1 MTAMKV
7 LVVGDAMIPGKEI
20 GAIAKKIFSKYG
32 ATIEIMDWKTKDKV
46 ELQNRRINVEKN
58 GPAAEAPPDGML
70 QKVADAD
77 ILMVH
82 YTPVA
87 RPIFAAAKRLK
98 IVGTC
103 RAGLENLDVQAATDH
118 KVAAFNIM
126 GRNAEAVSDFAMGL
140 MLAEARNIAR
150 SHAALKQGKWLK
162 EFSNVATIPNMRE
175 KTLGLIGFGYVG
187 QLVARKA
194 RGFNMNV
201 LVYDPYM
208 SDEIILQ
215 HKAKKET
222 IENIFKVSDFI
233 SIHARLTESTK
244 GLINGYLIDSM
255 KPTAYLIN
263 TARAGLVVHEA
274 LYKALKEKRICGA
287 ALDVFETEPLPDGH
301 LLMSLDNV
309 TITSHLAGT
318 TVESLTDSP
327 RLLAEDIDLL
337 LNGKTPRWVTNK
349 DVLIGFIPVEKW

>member
-1 MTAMKV
+1 MKV
-7 LVVGDAMIPGKEI
+7 LVSGDAMIPGKQM
-20 GAIAKKIFSKYG
+20 GAAAQRCFGKYG
-32 ATIEIMDWKTKDKV
+32 ATIEVMDWVTKDKV

-58 GPAAEAPPDGML
+58 GPAAEASPPGL
-70 QKVADAD
+70 LEKVVDAD

-87 RPIFAAAKRLK
+87 RVVFEAAKRLK

-118 KVAAFNIM
+118 KVPAFNIM

-140 MLAEARNIAR
+140 ILAEARNIAR
-150 SHAALKQGKWLK
+150 SHAALKNGKWLK

-175 KTLGLIGFGYVG
+175 KTIGLVGFGYVG
-187 QLVARKA
+187 QLVAQKA
-194 RGFNMNV
+194 LGFKMDV
-201 LVYDPYM
+201 LVYDPYV
-208 SDEIILQ
+208 SDESIHQ
-215 HKAKKET
+215 HGAKKET
-222 IENIFKVSDFI
+222 IENIFKMSDFV
-233 SIHARLTESTK
+233 SIHARLTDATK
-244 GLINGYLIDSM
+244 GLVNENLINSM

-263 TARAGLVVHEA
+263 TARAGLIMHEA

-287 ALDVFETEPLPDGH
+287 ALDVFESEPLPEGH
-301 LLMSLDNV
+301 PLLALDNV

-327 RLLAEDIDLL
+327 RLLAEDIDCLL
-337 LNGKTPRWVTNK
+337 SGGTPRWVKNTE
-349 DVLIGFIPVEKW
+349 VLNAFVPVSKW

>member
-1 MTAMKV
+1 MKV
-7 LVVGDAMIPGKEI
+7 LVVGDAMISGKDI
-20 GAIAKKIFSKYG
+20 GAAAEKYFRKYG
-32 ATIEIMDWKTKDKV
+32 ATIEVMDWKTKDKV

-58 GPAAEAPPDGML
+58 GPAAEAPPAGML

-77 ILMVH
+77 ILLVH

-87 RPIFAAAKRLK
+87 RAVFEAAKRLK
-98 IVGTC
+98 IAGTC

-162 EFSNVATIPNMRE
+162 DFSNVATIPNMRE
-175 KTLGLIGFGYVG
+175 KTIGLVGFGYVG
-187 QLVARKA
+187 QLMAQKA
-194 RGFNMNV
+194 KGFNMNV
-201 LVYDPYM
+201 LVYDPYVP
-208 SDEIILQ
+208 DEAIHQ
-215 HKAKKET
+215 HGAKKES
-222 IENIFKVSDFI
+222 IENIFKVSDFV
-233 SIHARLTESTK
+233 SIHARLTDATK
-244 GLINGYLIDSM
+244 GLINADLINSM

-263 TARAGLVVHEA
+263 TARAGLIVHEA
-274 LYKALKEKRICGA
+274 LYKALKEKRISGA
-287 ALDVFETEPLPDGH
+287 ALDVFETEPLPGGH
-301 LLMSLDNV
+301 ILMALDNV

-327 RLLAEDIDLL
+327 RLLVEDIDLL
-337 LNGKTPRWVTNK
+337 LSGKIPRWVKNTN
-349 DVLIGFIPVEKW
+349 VLTGFVPVEKW

>member
-1 MTAMKV
+1 MKV
-7 LVVGDAMIPGKEI
+7 LVVGDAMIPGKKI
-20 GAIAKKIFSKYG
+20 GDIAEKYFSKYG
-32 ATIEIMDWKTKDKV
+32 ATIEVMDWKTKDKV

-58 GPAAEAPPDGML
+58 GPSAEAPPAGML
-70 QKVADAD
+70 QKVTDAD

-87 RPIFAAAKRLK
+87 RVVFEAAKRLK

-103 RAGLENLDVQAATDH
+103 RAGLENLDVKAATDH
-118 KVAAFNIM
+118 RIAAFNIM

-162 EFSNVATIPNMRE
+162 DFSNVATIPNMRE
-175 KTLGLIGFGYVG
+175 KIIGLIGFGYVG
-187 QLVARKA
+187 QLMARKA
-194 RGFNMNV
+194 QGFNMTV

-208 SDEIILQ
+208 ADEIIHQ

-222 IENIFKVSDFI
+222 IENIFKVSDFV
-233 SIHARLTESTK
+233 SIHARLTDATK
-244 GLINGYLIDSM
+244 GLISASLINSM

-287 ALDVFETEPLPDGH
+287 ALDVFETEPLPAGH
-301 LLMSLDNV
+301 PLMSLDNV

-337 LNGKTPRWVTNK
+337 LSGKTPRWVNNK
-349 DVLIGFIPVEKW
+349 DVLTGFVPVEKW

>member
-1 MTAMKV
+1 MKV
-7 LVVGDAMIPGKEI
+7 FVVGDAMIPGKQM
-20 GAIAKKIFSKYG
+20 GAVAEKYFGKYG
-32 ATIEIMDWKTKDKV
+32 AMIEVMDWETKDKV

-58 GPAAEAPPDGML
+58 GPAAEVPPAELL

-82 YTPVA
+82 YAPVA
-87 RPIFAAAKRLK
+87 RVVFEAAKRLR

-118 KVAAFNIM
+118 KVPAFHIM

-150 SHAALKQGKWLK
+150 SHAALKNGKWLK

-175 KTLGLIGFGYVG
+175 KTIGLIGFGHVG
-187 QLVARKA
+187 QLMAQKA
-194 RGFNMNV
+194 LGFKMKV
-201 LVYDPYM
+201 LVYDPYV
-208 SDEIILQ
+208 SHETIHQ
-215 HKAKKET
+215 HGARKET
-222 IENIFKVSDFI
+222 IENIFKVSDFV
-233 SIHARLTESTK
+233 SIHARLDDATK
-244 GLINGYLIDSM
+244 GLVNENLINSM

-263 TARAGLVVHEA
+263 TARAGLIVHEA

-287 ALDVFETEPLPDGH
+287 ALDVFESEPLTEGH
-301 LLMSLDNV
+301 PVLALDNV

-327 RLLAEDIDLL
+327 RLLAEDIDFLL
-337 LNGKTPRWVTNK
+337 SGKTPRWVKNRE
-349 DVLIGFIPVEKW
+349 VLSGFVPVEKW